1 MVAAVHYFIKRI
13 LLVVPSLIGISFI
26 TFLLMQALPGDP
38 ARGMAGE
45 RTDPAVLERIQK
57 ELGTDR
63 PMLAQYAGYLKLIC
77 CGEFGRSYYTNRS
90 VAQDLAEKIPNTIR
104 LAMAAMLFSTCCGL
118 LLGILMAVR
127 QGTFWDRAGLALSTA
142 GVSLPVFWLG
152 LLLIYLFSLKL
163 QWLPPA
169 GMGNGSLLFLIL
181 PASALGLSSAAYLAR
196 ITRTSMLDVLSQ
208 PYMTTAKAKGL
219 TRWAVIFKHGLKNT
233 LIPIVTLIGLDFGSY
248 LNGSILTETI
258 FGWDGIGRFAVEG
271 IFQRDYPV
279 IMACVLTGA
288 VLFVLVNL
296 MVDLAYGMFDP
307 RIRYTKKSSQ

>member
-1 MVAAVHYFIKRI
+1 MNYFAKRI

-63 PMLAQYAGYLKLIC
+63 PLLMQYVVYLKLIC

-90 VAQDLAEKIPNTIR
+90 VAQDLAEKTPNTIR
-104 LAMAAMLFSTCCGL
+104 LAVAAMFFSTCFGL

-127 QGTFWDRAGLALSTA
+127 QGTFWDRVGLALSTF

-163 QWLPPA
+163 KWLPPA
-169 GMGNGSLLFLIL
+169 GMGNGSLLFLML

-196 ITRTSMLDVLSQ
+196 ITRTSMLEVLSQ
-208 PYMTTAKAKGL
+208 PYMTTAKSKGL

-248 LNGSILTETI
+248 LNGAILTETI

-271 IFQRDYPV
+271 IFRRDYPV

-288 VLFVLVNL
+288 LLFVLVNL
-296 MVDLAYGMFDP
+296 TVDLLYGIFDP
-307 RIRYTKKSSQ
+307 RIRYTKSSGP